1 MIGIAVG
8 QTITGSATPLVTLRS
23 RNDKPD
29 WDGIAALVRGSGNP
43 RHSSWGCPSRWT
55 TRRSSGPLRSIGS
68 GARSKDA
75 PPRGA
80 SHRRAPDLDRGATAA
95 RGDAER
101 DAVDAVAA
109 ALILETWLCE
119 HGAA

>member
-1 MIGIAVG
+1 MAIRGIRRG
-8 QTITGSATPLVTLRS
+8 
-23 RNDKPD
+23 
-29 WDGIAALVRGSGNP
+29 AALHDGRQGGRVVRSD
-43 RHSSWGCPSRWT
+43 PSVRAPA
-55 TRRSSGPLRSIGS
+55 RRTL
-68 GARSKDA
+68 